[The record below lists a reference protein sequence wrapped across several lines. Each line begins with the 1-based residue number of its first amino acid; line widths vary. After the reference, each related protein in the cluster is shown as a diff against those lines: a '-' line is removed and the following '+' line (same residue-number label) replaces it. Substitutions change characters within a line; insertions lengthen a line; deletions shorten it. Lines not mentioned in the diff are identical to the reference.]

1 MPHFFPWQCPYTDR
15 PPPPPVQNLP
25 ASPRPPSSVPRY
37 VPRHPAV
44 PAIARAP
51 PSRGPRHSSVAGVR
65 SVPPP
70 RDRVPPTPFR
80 SATRA
85 PYPPISTH
93 DTTNRSRQ
101 PCATRVATCRHLRP
115 ATPRG
120 SVLRPPPRESLHGA
134 SRHGCR
140 RAIPLCTTISGVGR
154 ATTIRRPPPAHNAT
168 RWPPTTARRCTCAR
182 APPAVRPLRGAHPP
196 RRVAQPPHHNV
207 DTPPNVPPGAPPFG
221 NALGVSAWRAAPPGT
236 TIRTPTAPPRASFR
250 TAPPARYATG
260 SPASQASP
268 IDRGLRAP
276 FCRRPTAAT
285 AQRPVP
291 RSPCPAP

>member
-1 MPHFFPWQCPYTDR
+1 M
-15 PPPPPVQNLP
+15 QNLP
-25 ASPRPPSSVPRY
+25 ASPRPPSSAPQY
-37 VPRHPAV
+37 VPRHRAV

-51 PSRGPRHSSVAGVR
+51 PSYYPLHPSVSGVR
-65 SVPPP
+65 SAPPP

-85 PYPPISTH
+85 PCPPISTR

-101 PCATRVATCRHLRP
+101 PCATHVATCRPLRP

-120 SVLRPPPRESLHGA
+120 KALRPPPRESLHGA
-134 SRHGCR
+134 SRHGR
-140 RAIPLCTTISGVGR
+140 PRAVPLCTTISGAGR
-154 ATTIRRPPPAHNAT
+154 ATTVRCPPPAHNVT

-182 APPAVRPLRGAHPP
+182 APPAVRPLLGAHLP
-196 RRVAQPPHHNV
+196 RQAAQPPHHNV
-207 DTPPNVPPGAPPFG
+207 DKPPNVPPGALPFG
-221 NALGVSAWRAAPPGT
+221 NAHDVSAWRAAPPGT

-250 TAPPARYATG
+250 TAPPARCATG
-260 SPASQASP
+260 RPASQASP
-268 IDRGLRAP
+268 IDRCLRAP